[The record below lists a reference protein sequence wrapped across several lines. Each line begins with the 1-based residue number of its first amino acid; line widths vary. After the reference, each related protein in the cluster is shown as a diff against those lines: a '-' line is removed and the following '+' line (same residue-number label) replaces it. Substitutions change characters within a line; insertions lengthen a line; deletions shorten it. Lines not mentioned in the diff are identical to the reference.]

1 MYLWLCGY
9 KIYRTRVLNLVLI
22 RYWDFDMRTS
32 GKHVHVLVGKHT
44 WATMLWVLLAFLS
57 VTNIFLQ

>member
-1 MYLWLCGY
+1 MFYVYLYTG
-9 KIYRTRVLNLVLI
+9 TVLNLVII

-44 WATMLWVLLAFLS
+44 WATMLRVLLAFLS
-57 VTNIFLQ
+57 VTSIYLQ